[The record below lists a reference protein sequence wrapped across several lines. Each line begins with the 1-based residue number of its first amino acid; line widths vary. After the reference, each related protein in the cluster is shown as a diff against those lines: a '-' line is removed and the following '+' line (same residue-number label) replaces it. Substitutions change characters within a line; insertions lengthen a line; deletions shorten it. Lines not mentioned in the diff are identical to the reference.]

1 MSSRFDF
8 YIPSSDGMSRIHGV
22 HWVPWGEAR
31 ASLQINHG
39 MLEHIGRYAGFA
51 EAMNQKGIAV
61 IGHDHLGHGKT
72 ARPGMLGTFAD
83 ENGADFVLEDIKRV
97 SDYVGRQYP
106 ELPRFIHG
114 HSMGSFFV
122 RRFLTQYGA
131 DVAGA
136 VIMGTGSKSG
146 AALKIGMEAVR
157 HAIRKEGRDYYN
169 ERLHSLVLGSYN
181 RPFEPGETKHDW
193 LSRDIS
199 EDRKFEEDPDC
210 RFIFSNGA
218 YEDFFRIMADLKR
231 QKQFEQIPKTLPVL
245 ILSGELDPVGDRGKG
260 VRKVY
265 REFCGLGLA
274 DVTMKLYPQAR
285 HELINELNREEVYE
299 DIADWILKRS

>member
-1 MSSRFDF
+1 MNSRFDF

-22 HWVPWGEAR
+22 HWVPWGETKA
-31 ASLQINHG
+31 ALQINHG

-51 EAMNQKGIAV
+51 EAMNEKGIAV

-83 ENGADFVLEDIKRV
+83 ENGADFVLEDVKRV

-106 ELPRFIHG
+106 NLPRFIHG

-122 RRFLTQYGA
+122 RRYLTQYGA

-146 AALKIGMEAVR
+146 AVLKIGMLAVQ
-157 HAIRKEGRDYYN
+157 HAIRKEGRDYHN

-181 RPFEPGETKHDW
+181 RPFEPGKTRHDW

-199 EDRKFEEDPDC
+199 EARKFEEDPDC

-218 YEDFFRIMADLKR
+218 YEDFFRIMEDLKR
-231 QKQFEQIPKTLPVL
+231 QRQFEQIPRTLPVL
-245 ILSGELDPVGDRGKG
+245 ILSGERDPVGDRGKG

-265 REFCGLGLA
+265 REFCGLGLT

-285 HELINELNREEVYE
+285 HELLNELNREEVYE

>member
-1 MSSRFDF
+1 
-8 YIPSSDGMSRIHGV
+8 
-22 HWVPWGEAR
+22 
-31 ASLQINHG
+31 
-39 MLEHIGRYAGFA
+39 
-51 EAMNQKGIAV
+51 
-61 IGHDHLGHGKT
+61 
-72 ARPGMLGTFAD
+72 MLGTFAD
-83 ENGADFVLEDIKRV
+83 ENGADFVLEDVKRV
-97 SDYVGRQYP
+97 SDYVRRQYP
-106 ELPRFIHG
+106 RLPRFIHG

-122 RRFLTQYGA
+122 RRYLTQYGA

-146 AALKIGMEAVR
+146 AVLKIGMLAVQ
-157 HAIRKEGRDYYN
+157 HAIRKEGRDYHN

-181 RPFEPGETKHDW
+181 RPFEPGKTKHDW

-199 EDRKFEEDPDC
+199 EARKFEEDPDC

-218 YEDFFRIMADLKR
+218 YEDFFHIMEDLKR
-231 QKQFEQIPKTLPVL
+231 QRQFEQIPKTLPVL
-245 ILSGELDPVGDRGKG
+245 ILSGERDPVGDRGKG

-265 REFCGLGLA
+265 REFCGLELT

-285 HELINELNREEVYE
+285 HELLNELNREEVYE